1 MSERASW
8 SGIRAHWGLAT
19 GGAAFA
25 LLCGLLVAHGG
36 ILAAAVFAVTAIG
49 VLAIPFSRLGHRT
62 LWVWVAVMPL
72 AYPFLRYPPR
82 GTVVTFDRVWV
93 AGMALVIVTTV
104 ARDERRSAAGRLMEA
119 SLGWL
124 VVSFG
129 IRAALTPASGVTEM
143 RTWIDA
149 LCLPFALFVITRW
162 VVSTQVRL
170 RRLVG
175 CLTVAGVAA
184 AVIGI
189 AEFAIGFQLATLSG
203 GEPRFDIENNLVR
216 ISGPFPVPETF
227 GLFLMCTVA
236 ATLVWLGLRRVPR
249 WMAVALVVIQSVAI
263 ALTLFRAAWLG
274 LAIVLIGGT
283 VAGTTRRSRRLAVV
297 GVAAALLYGAVVNLE
312 QQSVVFQNRIQ
323 DTGNVLG
330 RLATYRQGLEVFAAH
345 PLFGVGVGADART
358 RCWRRRRSRSVGI
371 PRCRSRTAAT
381 STSSPSRE
389 SSASCRCWRSP
400 SLSGG

>member
-1 MSERASW
+1 MRCSAVS
-8 SGIRAHWGLAT
+8 
-19 GGAAFA
+19 
-25 LLCGLLVAHGG
+25 VAHGG

-175 CLTVAGVAA
+175 CITVAGVAA

-274 LAIVLIGGT
+274 LAI
-283 VAGTTRRSRRLAVV
+283 A
-297 GVAAALLYGAVVNLE
+297 
-312 QQSVVFQNRIQ
+312 
-323 DTGNVLG
+323 
-330 RLATYRQGLEVFAAH
+330 
-345 PLFGVGVGADART
+345 
-358 RCWRRRRSRSVGI
+358 
-371 PRCRSRTAAT
+371 
-381 STSSPSRE
+381 
-389 SSASCRCWRSP
+389 
-400 SLSGG
+400 